1 MWGIPEVSRCR
12 WNPFPEG
19 WNSRCNNGLKIH
31 KLLLYVATGSSTC
44 SLKVF
49 HLVVST
55 NPKERLC
62 PNNGTCKCGEWS
74 EKRSTPLFMSHD
86 RHIDSQFLNTRWAAL
101 AIPSYLVGQN
111 KAWLIENGKKQ
122 KNKKKNFTSKL
133 QLKLDFIKQCESSHS
148 HSASCFLQGLPL
160 RKRST
165 VRISA
170 VHDWQQ
176 HGEPDLEKNRASGAK
191 LFAVNKLRYWKHCII

>member
-31 KLLLYVATGSSTC
+31 KLLLYVATGSSTF

-49 HLVVST
+49 LLVVST

-62 PNNGTCKCGEWS
+62 PNNGTCICGEWS

-111 KAWLIENGKKQ
+111 KAWLIEKLDWFRKME
-122 KNKKKNFTSKL
+122 KNKKNPLLLNFNWNWTLLNNVSHPIHIQLPVSFKVCLYANLFYTEVKNLGGK
-133 QLKLDFIKQCESSHS
+133 
-148 HSASCFLQGLPL
+148 
-160 RKRST
+160 
-165 VRISA
+165 
-170 VHDWQQ
+170 
-176 HGEPDLEKNRASGAK
+176 SGTETAE
-191 LFAVNKLRYWKHCII
+191 VNEEIPKKINK